1 MDNELYCYSIMSFT
15 AIVPSI
21 GYALVEQNDI
31 IVCQYSVDLRTV
43 RNANKFKKRLKD
55 FFNGF

>member
-1 MDNELYCYSIMSFT
+1 MSFT